1 MRACISG
8 LQLSL
13 ALALR
18 YEQEYFEKRFFLRAL
33 SLLLLLV
40 TLVVPPAA
48 RADDV
53 HIPRVWDQRQR
64 VTKPDTNNI
73 RRLRFLT
80 TTDFFPFNFLDRE
93 GRLSGFHVD
102 LARALCEVLEI
113 EERCQIQALPWDE
126 LRPALAGGE
135 GEAVMAGVAV
145 TAQNRTELLFSRPYL
160 SFPARFVGRS
170 QQPFDPGG
178 RAEGRV
184 GVIAGSAHE
193 RMLRSWFPRMQPVT
207 YSRDSWL
214 MGDLQ
219 KGRLDAVFGDGL
231 RLSFWLADQQ
241 DEACCAFVGESYF
254 APEFLGHGLAI
265 ALPPDAHE
273 LKAALDHAL
282 QTIEAS
288 GRFEE
293 LYLRY
298 FPVGFY

>member
-1 MRACISG
+1 MLACIFC

-13 ALALR
+13 AGTLR
-18 YEQEYFEKRFFLRAL
+18 YEQGDFAKRFCLRTL
-33 SLLLLLV
+33 TLLLLLV
-40 TLVVPPAA
+40 TLVVPLTA

-53 HIPRVWDQRQR
+53 NIPRVWDQRQR
-64 VTKPDTNNI
+64 LAKPDTNNI

-80 TTDFFPFNFLDRE
+80 TTDFFPFNFLDQE
-93 GRLSGFHVD
+93 GRLTGFHVD
-102 LARALCEVLEI
+102 LARALCEVLDMEN
-113 EERCQIQALPWDE
+113 RCQIQALPWDE
-126 LRPALAGGE
+126 LRPALADGE
-135 GEAVMAGVAV
+135 GEAILAGVAI
-145 TAQNRTELLFSRPYL
+145 TAQSRTELLFSRPYL

-170 QQPFDPGG
+170 GEPFEPGG

-219 KGRLDAVFGDGL
+219 KGVLDAVFGDGM
-231 RLSFWLADQQ
+231 RLSFWLADQP
-241 DEACCAFVGESYF
+241 DDACCAFVGESYF

-282 QTIEAS
+282 QTIEAN